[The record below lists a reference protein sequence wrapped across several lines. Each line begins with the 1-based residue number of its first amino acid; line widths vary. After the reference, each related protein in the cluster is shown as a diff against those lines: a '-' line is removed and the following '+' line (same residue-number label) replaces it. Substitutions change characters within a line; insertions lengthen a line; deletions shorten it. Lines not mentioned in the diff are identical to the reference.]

1 MDKKLANK
9 VVIVTGA
16 SKGIGAG
23 VAKQMGAEGA
33 KVVVNYS
40 SNKSDADCVVNE
52 ITENG
57 GTAIAIQGDVSKSQD
72 VIRIFEETKKV
83 FGGLDVLVNNA
94 GVYWATP
101 LADFT
106 EDAYRKMFD
115 VNVLGT
121 LLASQAALK
130 LFDGKGGSIIN
141 ISSVAAKDPEN
152 TLSVY
157 GATKAALSLL
167 TTSLSRELGPNNIR
181 VNSILPS
188 MVLTE
193 GLASLGL
200 VANTDNPY
208 IGLMTSR
215 TALGRL
221 ATTEDIG
228 NVAVFLSTDEA
239 SMVSGQEIAV
249 SGAFK

>member
-1 MDKKLANK
+1 MSHKLANK

-23 VAKQMGAEGA
+23 IAKQMGAEGA
-33 KVVVNYS
+33 KVVVNYVS
-40 SNKSDADCVVNE
+40 SKEDADSVVHA
-52 ITENG
+52 IATKG
-57 GTAIAIQGDVSKSQD
+57 GTAIAIQGDVSKSED
-72 VIRIFEETKKV
+72 VKRLFEETKEA

-94 GVYWATP
+94 GIYWALP
-101 LADFT
+101 LEDFT
-106 EDAYRKMFD
+106 EDAYRRMFD

-121 LLASQAALK
+121 LLTSHEALK
-130 LFDGKGGSIIN
+130 LFDEKGGSIIN
-141 ISSVAAKDPEN
+141 ISSVAGKDPEL

-157 GATKAALSLL
+157 GATKAAMSLL
-167 TTSLSRELGPNNIR
+167 TTSLSKELGPKNIR

-208 IGLMTSR
+208 ISLMTSR

-221 ATTEDIG
+221 GTAEEIG

-239 SMVSGQEIAV
+239 SFVTGQEIEV
-249 SGAFK
+249 SGGFK

>member
-1 MDKKLANK
+1 MSKKLTNK
-9 VVIVTGA
+9 VAIVTGA

-23 VAKQMGAEGA
+23 IAKQLGAAGA

-40 SNKSDADCVVNE
+40 SSKADADKVVNE
-52 ITENG
+52 ITKSG
-57 GTAIAIQGDVSKSQD
+57 GTAIAIQGDVSKSKD
-72 VIRIFEETKKV
+72 VTRLFEETKKA

-94 GVYWATP
+94 GVYWTVP
-101 LADFT
+101 LGDFT
-106 EDAYRKMFD
+106 EEAYRKMFD
-115 VNVLGT
+115 TNVLGT

-130 LFDGKGGSIIN
+130 LFDEKGGSIIN

-152 TLSVY
+152 TLALY
-157 GATKAALSLL
+157 GATKAAMSLL
-167 TTSLSRELGPNNIR
+167 TTSLSKELGSKNVR

-200 VANTDNPY
+200 VANTENPY
-208 IGLMTSR
+208 IDAMVSR

-221 ATTEDIG
+221 ATPEDLG
-228 NVAVFLSTDEA
+228 NVAVFLATDEA